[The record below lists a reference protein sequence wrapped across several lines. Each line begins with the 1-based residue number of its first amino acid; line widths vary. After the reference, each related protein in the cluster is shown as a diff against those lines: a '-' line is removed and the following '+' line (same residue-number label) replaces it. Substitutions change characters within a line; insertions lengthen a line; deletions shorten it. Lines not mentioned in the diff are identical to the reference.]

1 MHVFLLGN
9 GFDINHGLPTKYLN
23 FLRTMNYL
31 LKYYNSDMN
40 TIGKVFC
47 SEYFL
52 ENDCDIANSYKL
64 YSNVYDSVSLDADKI
79 QSLIKAA
86 RENVW
91 YQYFSNQ
98 LTCDIKWIDFEREIA
113 KVLEV
118 LGKHLPKI
126 TPKFYF
132 YGKEWSKVDLFIFK
146 KFDFYYYDT
155 NKESSIIG
163 YGNTFLVKK
172 EYILE
177 YPFKSKLFEV
187 NIPLIIEELY
197 RQLQEFSKILKGYFE
212 CFVDAFTKELSTK
225 QPASVNNNLFA
236 QAEAVF
242 TFNYTR
248 TFENLYSSHLE
259 IHHIHGSTD
268 SDIVLGTNPDLHDEL
283 PDLDIS
289 FIQFKKYYQRVF
301 YKTDTSYLSGIEDLK
316 KVKKRE
322 NNGLAL
328 HVIGHSLD
336 ITDKDLIQEIFD
348 SVGSIF
354 IYYHTESAIGSY
366 IKNLIS
372 IYGKSGFDTIR
383 KEKALM
389 FLPLSNQ
396 YQS

>member
-31 LKYYNSDMN
+31 LKHYNSDMN

-47 SEYFL
+47 SEYFI

-98 LTCDIKWIDFEREIA
+98 LTRDIKWIDFEREIA
-113 KVLEV
+113 TVLEV
-118 LGKHLPKI
+118 LGKHLPMI
-126 TPKFYF
+126 TPQFYF

-146 KFDFYYYDT
+146 KFDFYYYET
-155 NKESSIIG
+155 NEQSAIVGYNNKFCVNKEFV
-163 YGNTFLVKK
+163 Y
-172 EYILE
+172 E
-177 YPFKSKLFEV
+177 YPLKSKLYKV
-187 NIPLIIEELY
+187 NVSLIIEELY
-197 RQLQEFSKILKGYFE
+197 HQLQDFSKILKGYFE

-225 QPASVNNNLFA
+225 QSACIKNNLFV

-248 TFENLYSSHLE
+248 TFENLYSSRLE

-268 SDIVLGTNPDLHDEL
+268 CDIVLGTNPDLHDEL
-283 PDLDIS
+283 PDLDTS

-301 YKTDTSYLSGIEDLK
+301 YKTDTSYLSGIEDLRK
-316 KVKKRE
+316 IKRRE
-322 NNGLAL
+322 KNRHVL
-328 HVIGHSLD
+328 HVVGHSLD

-348 SVGSIF
+348 SAGSIF
-354 IYYHTESAIGSY
+354 IYYHNESAIGSY

-396 YQS
+396 Y